1 MVTNQKV
8 NFLCKCMTAAIDP
21 VSLSSI
27 NDASGTG
34 MSVADTKFIRESPIK
49 MAVTVA
55 MVERV
60 HLLFLR

>member
-55 MVERV
+55 MV
-60 HLLFLR
+60 